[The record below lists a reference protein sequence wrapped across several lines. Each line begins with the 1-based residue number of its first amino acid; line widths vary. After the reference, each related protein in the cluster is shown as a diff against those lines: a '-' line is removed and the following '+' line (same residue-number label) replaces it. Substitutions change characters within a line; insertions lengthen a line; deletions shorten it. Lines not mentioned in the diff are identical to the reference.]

1 MPEPVLVVARS
12 GLLSDIQI
20 PLPERTYTSSSVQCQ
35 TLPLP
40 LILATEGF
48 LQTKLKKKKKKVPTF
63 IPMLCAK
70 ERKKAT
76 RWHWSNVQ
84 GITEGLVKCE
94 H

>member
-12 GLLSDIQI
+12 GLLSNIQI

-48 LQTKLKKKKKKVPTF
+48 LQTELKKKTTHIHPRALCKEKK
-63 IPMLCAK
+63 
-70 ERKKAT
+70 
-76 RWHWSNVQ
+76 
-84 GITEGLVKCE
+84 EGHKMALVKRSGNY
-94 H
+94 